1 MQIEQLI
8 SVIDAHTT
16 GTPIRIVVSGI
27 PRLHGKTVGEKME
40 YMRANFDWIR
50 TSLLQQPR
58 GFTSLVAAV
67 LTEPVSEEADYGLF
81 YMDDLTYQPMCGAGT
96 LAVAK
101 ALVSVGMVPVKE
113 PATEVVLETP
123 TGLVRVS
130 VAIENGN
137 PGRVSLRNIP
147 AFLYRKDL
155 ELEVPEVGHLTV
167 DIGYGGN
174 FFVLTDISQ
183 IQTPLIHGKIKKEQM
198 SELRRLSRLILQ
210 EANKNIQVVHPENPA
225 INYLDQ
231 LLYYSTKAEED
242 GSYLAQCIFGDAQ
255 ADISPCGTGTST
267 RLAQKYFRGE
277 LKVGDTYRQKSVCG
291 GVFEGKVSE
300 TAKAGD
306 LPAIIPVVSCA
317 DIHLTGFNQLFLEKD
332 DKLKYGF
339 TSW

>member
-113 PATEVVLETP
+113 SATEVVLETP

-183 IQTPLIHGKIKKEQM
+183 IQTPLIHGEIKKEQM

-210 EANKNIQVVHPENPA
+210 EANKNIQVAFVLQYQGGGRWKLSGTVHFWRRTGRYFPVRNGNLDPA
-225 INYLDQ
+225 GTEVFPWRAEGGRYL
-231 LLYYSTKAEED
+231 SAEE
-242 GSYLAQCIFGDAQ
+242 CVRR
-255 ADISPCGTGTST
+255 C
-267 RLAQKYFRGE
+267 
-277 LKVGDTYRQKSVCG
+277 V
-291 GVFEGKVSE
+291 
-300 TAKAGD
+300 
-306 LPAIIPVVSCA
+306 
-317 DIHLTGFNQLFLEKD
+317 
-332 DKLKYGF
+332 
-339 TSW
+339 